1 MQASPCFL
9 CCETELRTFQ
19 PAKIFAAGKEQT
31 TNRNELE
38 RIELEE
44 KKAKDKE
51 NAERDFLKEIAE
63 FKKRYQDSAAKVV
76 M

>member
-1 MQASPCFL
+1 M

-19 PAKIFAAGKEQT
+19 PVKIFAAGKEQT

-63 FKKRYQDSAAKVV
+63 FKKR
-76 M
+76 

>member
-1 MQASPCFL
+1 MALASS
-9 CCETELRTFQ
+9 TVRQRRTFQ

-51 NAERDFLKEIAE
+51 NAERRSRTLRKDIKIQQL
-63 FKKRYQDSAAKVV
+63 RL
-76 M
+76 